1 MDDESTRRHA
11 CVYADVQQM
20 KNQAEE
26 KLRDHMGT
34 PPIAMEEENRAE
46 LLINTVVYPRL
57 LIAYRAHLRPITS
70 IAYANDREIV
80 LTGSVDCTIRLF
92 TLTGRY
98 IGFMGQSVA
107 WGPLSTNISLKE
119 SVSSM
124 RGDETIGPSIRRLP
138 KRLPE
143 DIRRKG
149 SSTTLELLRGDIGKR
164 WKLLKHTIVAWT
176 SLPMF
181 RLFCERCC
189 SSGESS
195 IAPFRS
201 EQASR

>member
-1 MDDESTRRHA
+1 MAAEIRQQA
-11 CVYADVQQM
+11 CAEGFYVDVQQM

-26 KLRDHMGT
+26 KLRDQMGT

-119 SVSSM
+119 
-124 RGDETIGPSIRRLP
+124 
-138 KRLPE
+138 
-143 DIRRKG
+143 
-149 SSTTLELLRGDIGKR
+149 
-164 WKLLKHTIVAWT
+164 
-176 SLPMF
+176 
-181 RLFCERCC
+181 
-189 SSGESS
+189 
-195 IAPFRS
+195 
-201 EQASR
+201 